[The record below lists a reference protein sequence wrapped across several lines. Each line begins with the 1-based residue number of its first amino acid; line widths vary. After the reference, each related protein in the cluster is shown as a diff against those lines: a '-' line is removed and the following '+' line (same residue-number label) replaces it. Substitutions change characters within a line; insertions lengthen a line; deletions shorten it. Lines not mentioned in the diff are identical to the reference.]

1 MRSENSQKLSYLSG
15 GRSLTEMKNL
25 EWIFIG
31 IHALGVPVA
40 ILMGFVHEPISVTT
54 VVLLAGLLGAWSLIA
69 SVLNLRIRE
78 VRGQSYLS
86 MVSLAV
92 IAAFA
97 WALISQ
103 FLSGRETAA
112 YGGFVVVIIEG
123 AVRFGFMGSMI
134 MEVVFAAG
142 LAVAMQYREW
152 KYDLVFSLPGYAFWT
167 LLLLFVALSVGL
179 ATEETGRARRRSAE
193 LVRQRALL
201 EERHRVARDLHDTVL
216 KTLHGLALEAHALKK
231 QATPQAAS
239 EKAQYIEDVCLRSG
253 QEIRNMIQELRHETE
268 EEGIAAQMS
277 RMAEAWSKATGI
289 ETETNIAG
297 HDRSLPLVMSY
308 HLRNVLSEALENIR
322 KHASASN
329 VSVSLELL
337 PGEMR
342 LEIADDGHGIGALSD
357 DIYGLA
363 AAGKY
368 GLLGMKERVEQLNGQ
383 FSIDSTQGTRLV
395 ISVPL
400 ILEGDRRWGL

>member
-1 MRSENSQKLSYLSG
+1 
-15 GRSLTEMKNL
+15 
-25 EWIFIG
+25 
-31 IHALGVPVA
+31 LGVPVA

-54 VVLLAGLLGAWSLIA
+54 VILLAGLLAAWSLIA

-86 MVSLAV
+86 MLSLAV

-112 YGGFVVVIIEG
+112 YGGFAVVIIEG
-123 AVRFGFMGSMI
+123 AIRFGVVGSLA

-142 LAVAMQYREW
+142 LVIAMQYREW
-152 KYDLVFSLPGYAFWT
+152 KYDLVFSLPGYGFWT

-179 ATEETGRARRRSAE
+179 ATEETTRARRRSAE

-201 EERHRVARDLHDTVL
+201 EERHRIARDLHDTVL

-268 EEGIAAQMS
+268 EEVIAAQMS
-277 RMAEAWSKATGI
+277 RMVEAWSKATGI
-289 ETETNIAG
+289 ETKTNIAG
-297 HDRSLPLVMSY
+297 HDRRLPLVMSY
-308 HLRNVLSEALENIR
+308 YLRNVLSEALENIR
-322 KHASASN
+322 KHASASK

-337 PGEMR
+337 PGEVR
-342 LEIADDGHGIGALSD
+342 LEIADDGRGIGAQSD

-383 FSIDSTQGTRLV
+383 FSIDSTLGTRLV

-400 ILEGDRRWGL
+400 ILEGDRR